1 MKTAFITG
9 ASRGIGRACAEKFA
23 SEGYSLGLCCKN
35 NIESLN
41 DLKAEL
47 EQKYGI
53 ECLTFQGDVSDYSF
67 AEKCSKTF
75 LEKFGRIDVLI
86 NNAAISTFELTQDI
100 SPEEWNEVIGT
111 NLNSVFYFSKV
122 FIPTFIHQQSGSIIN
137 VSSMW
142 GRVGASCEVA
152 YSTSKGGIN
161 AFTMALAK
169 ELAPSIISVNAIA
182 PGVVDT
188 EMNSRLTSKEKEE
201 LAEEIPIGRFAA
213 PEEIAEDIFHITQMP
228 YVTGQI
234 IGADGGYI

>member
-1 MKTAFITG
+1 MKVAFITG
-9 ASRGIGRACAEKFA
+9 ASRGIGKATAEKFA
-23 SEGYSLGLCCKN
+23 REGYSLGLCCKK
-35 NIESLN
+35 NIEKL
-41 DLKAEL
+41 DALKREL
-47 EQKYGI
+47 EEKYNVQV
-53 ECLTFQGDVSDYSF
+53 LTFQGDVSDFSF
-67 AEKCSKTF
+67 SENCAKAF

-86 NNAAISTFELTQDI
+86 NNAAISTFGLTQDI
-100 SPEEWNEVIGT
+100 SPEEWNEVIGM

-169 ELAPSIISVNAIA
+169 ELAPSGIRVNAIA

-188 EMNSRLTSKEKEE
+188 EMNSRLSDDEKQT
-201 LAEEIPIGRFAA
+201 LAEEIPFGRFAK
-213 PEEIAEDIFHITQMP
+213 PEEIAEDIFAITTMP